1 MRERMRLE
9 RSEGREGIDCMELW
23 RSSKH
28 RNLILRVLQSHW
40 FDLESNII
48 SDSCFKRTTLAT
60 ECR

>member
-1 MRERMRLE
+1 MRLE
-9 RSEGREGIDCMELW
+9 RSEGREGVDCMELW
-23 RSSKH
+23 RSGKH
-28 RNLILRVLQSHW
+28 WDLIQRVLQSHW